1 MEIPIMIGSLKETWA
16 YAEALGRSIFRGN
29 KRLSSLV
36 NQGLR
41 AGLVL
46 ADALLGPQRDLALG
60 RVAAEADVAAHV
72 DR

>member
-1 MEIPIMIGSLKETWA
+1 MIGSLKETWA

-36 NQGLR
+36 NPGLR
-41 AGLVL
+41 VGLVL
-46 ADALLGPQRDLALG
+46 ADALLKPQRDLALG
-60 RVAAEADVAAHV
+60 ALGRVVAEADVAAHV